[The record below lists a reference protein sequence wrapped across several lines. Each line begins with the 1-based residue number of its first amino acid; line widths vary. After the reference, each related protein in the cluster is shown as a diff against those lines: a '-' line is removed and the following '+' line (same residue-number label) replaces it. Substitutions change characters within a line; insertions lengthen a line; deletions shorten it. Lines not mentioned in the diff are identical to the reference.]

1 MTFDQPTRLYTAA
14 SQLEAD
20 QLAESLEAAGINCHV
35 VEDRA
40 NAGLYSDAIL
50 WHPQVQVF
58 VEADAVDQAAEVV
71 QTFEAEL
78 KSQVERQIGSRS
90 ASTEASAESD
100 R

>member
-1 MTFDQPTRLYTAA
+1 MTFDQPTRLYVAA

-20 QLAESLEAAGINCHV
+20 QLAESLKAADINSHV

-40 NAGLYSDAIL
+40 NAGMYSEAIL

-58 VEADAVDQAAEVV
+58 VEAAAMDRAAAVV

-78 KSQVERQIGSRS
+78 RSRAERRIASLS
-90 ASTEASAESD
+90 AAAD
-100 R
+100 D

>member
-40 NAGLYSDAIL
+40 NAGMYSDAFL

-58 VEADAVDQAAEVV
+58 VDANAVDRAAKVV

-78 KSQVERQIGSRS
+78 KSQFERRIARRS
-90 ASTEASAESD
+90 GTAND
-100 R
+100 